1 MLPYSKKLWRGKNF
15 GEFGEISK
23 FAKFFSPIYIARA
36 ATYSYM
42 VRINSPI
49 LCAKCHRLYMEMSV
63 LQYFKKQQKPTS
75 SLSEDNLPD
84 PKGPLSEKIPSK
96 AILTANEKVTEVLKQ
111 GEKSV
116 RGPYHTLTPA
126 QKLTVG
132 KRATEFGTTAAMRFF
147 AKKYPQLPLKE
158 TTVRRLKNIYQSQLK
173 QQRGDT
179 SSSEDLQDFLLKR
192 QAGR

>member
-1 MLPYSKKLWRGKNF
+1 
-15 GEFGEISK
+15 
-23 FAKFFSPIYIARA
+23 
-36 ATYSYM
+36 
-42 VRINSPI
+42 
-49 LCAKCHRLYMEMSV
+49 MSI

-75 SLSEDNLPD
+75 PLSEDNLPD
-84 PKGPLSEKIPSK
+84 PLSEKIPAK

-132 KRATEFGTTAAMRFF
+132 KRAAEFGTTAAMRFF

-158 TTVRRLKNIYQSQLK
+158 TTVQIEVEKHLSVS
-173 QQRGDT
+173 T
-179 SSSEDLQDFLLKR
+179 
-192 QAGR
+192 